1 MNEQTFII
9 LKPDA
14 VQKGIVDICLKRFQD
29 AGLNVAEKWKL
40 KLNKHFVDELYRHI
54 ESVVNAKLL
63 ENVKGWM
70 LSDYVVAA
78 VLEGKNAVE
87 KTRKICGKT
96 NPAEADKVTL
106 RGDFSNEDMRENAKL
121 DRETHNIIHASG
133 S

>member
-70 LSDYVVAA
+70 LSD
-78 VLEGKNAVE
+78 
-87 KTRKICGKT
+87 
-96 NPAEADKVTL
+96 
-106 RGDFSNEDMRENAKL
+106 
-121 DRETHNIIHASG
+121 
-133 S
+133 